1 LPIFAGPPPLDDPA
15 RYRELN
21 RLDRRLAWLSRRV
34 PPAGRA
40 MFAASGWAGRRAA
53 ARVSRSEARQLPDAD
68 AAVVRGLGDWL
79 GEVTGEGCRQGGGV
93 VDEYRAFVA
102 PWGFAPDEVV
112 APTRIYQGTV
122 DSLVPPS
129 WAGELAAMIPD
140 ATVGEFDGEGH
151 MIAVSRRAEI
161 VRALL

>member
-1 LPIFAGPPPLDDPA
+1 
-15 RYRELN
+15 
-21 RLDRRLAWLSRRV
+21 
-34 PPAGRA
+34 
-40 MFAASGWAGRRAA
+40 
-53 ARVSRSEARQLPDAD
+53 
-68 AAVVRGLGDWL
+68 VRGLGDWL
-79 GEVTGEGCRQGGGV
+79 GEVTGEGSRHGGGM

-112 APTRIYQGTV
+112 APARIYQGTV

-129 WAGELAAMIPD
+129 WARELAAMIPD
-140 ATVGEFDGEGH
+140 ATVSEFDGEGH